1 MIFMRKGRVNLILFF
16 VFVCGLV
23 IIGRLFYIQV
33 IKGDYYK
40 AMVQGM
46 YISDEEYLGERG
58 EIFFQKGEPMAININ
73 FPLVYASSREVENK
87 EEAAQ
92 KLSEI
97 ISIDKEVILEQLKKD
112 SLYEALKKK
121 LSEEEVKKI
130 KELNIS
136 GIYLGE
142 EKGRYYPQE
151 TLASQLSGFLDAD
164 RRGRYGLEGYYD
176 NILKGKR
183 EQKGSDLFLT
193 VDYSIQ
199 FTAEKLL
206 AEAQKSLKI
215 EGGEI
220 IVMDPK
226 TGKILAMAN
235 FPNFNPNQYSKVDDL
250 DIFQNS
256 ATQKFFEPG
265 SVFKPIT
272 MASAI
277 DRGSIT
283 PQTKYTDYG
292 VLKIGGSTIT
302 NYGNRTWG
310 ERTMTEVLE
319 NSINTGA
326 VFAEQ
331 QLGNTLFLKYVDSF
345 GVFEPTGIDID
356 EVYSENKEF
365 KKGYEINFA
374 NASFGQGI
382 EMTPIQ
388 LLRAYSAI
396 LNNGKIVRPYIVE
409 KIKNNDEVTEI
420 KSSVAD
426 DVIISPKAAS
436 QVVGMM
442 VSVVGKSYSKAA
454 QIPGY
459 YVAGKTGTAQ
469 ISYSALGISKR
480 GYSEKTWQSFIGF
493 APAYNPRF
501 VILVK
506 LDNPD
511 AKTAEYSAIPVFH
524 DLAKY
529 IIDYYQIP
537 SDYSEGK

>member
-1 MIFMRKGRVNLILFF
+1 MRKGRVNLILFF

-23 IIGRLFYIQV
+23 IIGRLFYIQI

-58 EIFFQKGEPMAININ
+58 EIFFKKGEPMAININ

-97 ISIDKEVILEQLKKD
+97 LSIDKEVILEQVKKD
-112 SLYEALKKK
+112 NLYEVLKKK
-121 LSEEEVKKI
+121 LSEEEVKRI
-130 KELNIS
+130 TELNLKGVHI
-136 GIYLGE
+136 GE

-151 TLASQLSGFLDAD
+151 ELASQLAGFLDAD
-164 RRGRYGLEGYYD
+164 KRGRYGLEGYYD
-176 NILKGKR
+176 NILKGKKD
-183 EQKGSDLFLT
+183 EKGSDLFLT

-206 AEAQKSLKI
+206 SEAEKNLKI

-220 IVMDPK
+220 IVMEPK
-226 TGKILAMAN
+226 TGKILALAN
-235 FPNFNPNQYSKVDDL
+235 FPNFNPNQYSQVENL
-250 DIFQNS
+250 HLFQNS
-256 ATQKFFEPG
+256 ATEKIFEPG

-272 MASAI
+272 MVSAI
-277 DRGSIT
+277 DRGSVT

-292 VLKIGGSTIT
+292 VIKIGGSTIT

-331 QLGNTLFLKYVDSF
+331 QLGNSLFLKYVESF

-356 EVYSENKEF
+356 EIYSENKEF

-388 LLRAYSAI
+388 LVRAYSVI
-396 LNNGKIVRPYIVE
+396 VNNGKIVKPYIVE
-409 KIKNNDEVTEI
+409 KINSSEGI
-420 KSSVAD
+420 KETSPSAAEDAIV
-426 DVIISPKAAS
+426 SPKAAS
-436 QVVGMM
+436 QVVGML
-442 VSVVGKSYSKAA
+442 VSVVSKSYSKAA

-469 ISYSALGISKR
+469 ISYSALDINKR

-501 VILVK
+501 IILVK
-506 LDNPD
+506 LNNPE
-511 AKTAEYSAIPVFH
+511 AKTAEYSAIPIFH

-537 SDYSEGK
+537 SDYSEEEKI